1 MNETQECGMAPR
13 TGDENFCFTTDARE
27 ALDGHYLHNDVQSYA
42 TYLLLYNGDLSR
54 SDPHGHQDD
63 DVRYSTRSVVG
74 EYVCHCRG
82 PRHPSWRWTSG
93 KICTEVLFSPA
104 TGHYRTRLHS
114 QKCKFCESYAEPRVN
129 IESYVTK
136 LVDVFDM
143 WKGLRRRRERSGRA
157 VHRTPPHHPDRCHG
171 CLVGVC
177 EQVHRRSSG
186 YWY

>member
-1 MNETQECGMAPR
+1 MAPR

-54 SDPHGHQDD
+54 SDPHGHQDG